1 MVPARQAHEKE
12 EQPDLRHDDERDH
25 DPQVAAALMEEVPT
39 IRARIRRK
47 TFQVTVRQENGNPQ
61 YVLLAD
67 LVRFLV
73 TGEVQPQPDMRPA
86 RKPRN
91 PHGLNGKRR
100 RGRPHKVE
108 QLKTQQVG
116 GRP

>member
-1 MVPARQAHEKE
+1 MNPFEYIETLMR
-12 EQPDLRHDDERDH
+12 ERFAAYPPILKI
-25 DPQVAAALMEEVPT
+25 PQVAAALMEEVPT